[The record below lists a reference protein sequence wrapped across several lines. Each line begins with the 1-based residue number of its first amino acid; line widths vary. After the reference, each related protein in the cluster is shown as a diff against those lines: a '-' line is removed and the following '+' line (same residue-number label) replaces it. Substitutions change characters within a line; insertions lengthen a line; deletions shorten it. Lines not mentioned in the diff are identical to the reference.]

1 MRILIAEDDT
11 TSRIVLAEVLKKNG
25 HEVVVAVNGAEAWQ
39 ALQQP
44 DAPRLAILDWIMP
57 EMSGVEV
64 CRHVRAQ
71 QMDLPPY
78 LIMLTSKG
86 DKEDI
91 VTGLESG
98 ADDYLSK
105 PFVLE
110 ELRARVDVGQ
120 RMLNLQAAMSNKVQ
134 ELTRWQNQM
143 VRELKVAARLQTKLL
158 ATTPLLTARHDV
170 RMLYHPCQH
179 VGGDFFDALDLP
191 DGRLCV
197 YVGDVAGHGVGP
209 SMIAALMKSVIS
221 DTVRVMADC
230 GPAVVCREISSRFR
244 DQVPDPDVYVTLFL
258 AFHDPV
264 THQWRGINCGHPP
277 PLLINRSGQDISP
290 SLACTGSLPLGIEP
304 AADTGLIYN
313 ESDEVFAPANPGDL
327 LFLFTDGLLETRH
340 KETGSPCGIDRL
352 REALTRAFLDDQTV
366 DYPSRV
372 LDQIVS
378 LGYDLNSDDCCAIS
392 VRLTMPEDLLLDLLI
407 DSDREAQASAK
418 TAVEGALGRSG
429 WTEHACS
436 TVCQLVQNYV
446 ASVVEH
452 DRMPVG
458 TRIRLQ
464 VRLTGKTCR
473 LLFFSEGREW
483 DRASRLAD
491 LQARLSA
498 SGNEEAHSL
507 SSLIALRGEL
517 YRRGSQN
524 VAFFVIGPNVGSAAQ
539 NP

>member
-1 MRILIAEDDT
+1 MRILIAEDDY
-11 TSRIVLAEVLKKNG
+11 TSRIVLTEVLKKNG
-25 HEVVVAVNGAEAWQ
+25 HEVVVAVNGAEAWHTF
-39 ALQQP
+39 QQP
-44 DAPRLAILDWIMP
+44 DAPRLAILDWMMP
-57 EMSGVEV
+57 ELSGVEV
-64 CRHVRAQ
+64 CRRVRMLQ
-71 QMDLPPY
+71 TDQPPY
-78 LIMLTSKG
+78 IIMLTSKG

-98 ADDYLSK
+98 ADDYLAK

-120 RMLNLQAAMSNKVQ
+120 RMLNLQAAMANKVQ

-158 ATTPLLTARHDV
+158 ATTPLLTARHEV

-264 THQWRGINCGHPP
+264 TQQWRGINCGHPP
-277 PLLINRSGQDISP
+277 PILINRNEQDISA
-290 SLACTGSLPLGIEP
+290 SLARTGSLPLGIEP
-304 AADTGLIYN
+304 NTDTGLIYD
-313 ESDEVFAPANPGDL
+313 EQDEVFAPANPGDL

-340 KETGSPCGIDRL
+340 KDDGNPCGIDRL
-352 REALTRAFLDDQTV
+352 RVALSNAFLDDKTF
-366 DYPSRV
+366 DYPSHV
-372 LDQIVS
+372 LDLIVA

-392 VRLTMPEDLLLDLLI
+392 VRLTIPEELISDLFI
-407 DSDREAQASAK
+407 DSDRESLVSARATVDRTLK
-418 TAVEGALGRSG
+418 RSG
-429 WTEHACS
+429 WSEAS
-436 TVCQLVQNYV
+436 SDAVCLLVQNYV

-452 DRMPVG
+452 
-458 TRIRLQ
+458 
-464 VRLTGKTCR
+464 
-473 LLFFSEGREW
+473 E
-483 DRASRLAD
+483 
-491 LQARLSA
+491 
-498 SGNEEAHSL
+498 
-507 SSLIALRGEL
+507 
-517 YRRGSQN
+517 
-524 VAFFVIGPNVGSAAQ
+524 
-539 NP
+539 